1 MIELN
6 TKNRVHIDAQ
16 YYAYNYNDVSDN
28 VWRNVRYNVK
38 NNVWKNVRD
47 NVADNVMVNLINTT
61 QN

>member
-28 VWRNVRYNVK
+28 VWKKVR
-38 NNVWKNVRD
+38 NNVWENVRE
-47 NVADNVMVNLINTT
+47 NVTDNVMVNLINTT

>member
-16 YYAYNYNDVSDN
+16 YYAYNDVSDN
-28 VWRNVRYNVK
+28 VWKKVRN
-38 NNVWKNVRD
+38 